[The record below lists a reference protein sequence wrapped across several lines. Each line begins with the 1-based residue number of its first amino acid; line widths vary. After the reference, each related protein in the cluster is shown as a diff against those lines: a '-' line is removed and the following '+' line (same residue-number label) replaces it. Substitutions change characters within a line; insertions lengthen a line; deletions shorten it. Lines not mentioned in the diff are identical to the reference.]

1 MQAALVVVA
10 KAFPFKIQSL
20 YLHRPVQFHLYRP
33 IFISNQAFHMEL
45 FNEHS
50 TIPTLLRNV
59 IANIHSPRE
68 TFLIHKKSTVW
79 EEISYMHTLDC
90 ADAVS
95 SFFLSKGINKGDRMG
110 LMIDNSPEYVYY
122 DQGIQQIG
130 AINVSI
136 YPTLSEHEV
145 AYIINDS
152 GMRAILAGNTFL
164 FKKILKIAANCRCLE
179 YIIPAFPEYQKVTVP
194 EDIKAEIVS
203 FDEILNRSGKITAAE
218 RAQIDAVRSTIR
230 PTDISSLI
238 YTSGTTGTP
247 KGVMLSHSNFVE
259 NVKVCL
265 QQIPVI
271 DETDTFLSFLPL
283 SHVFERTATY
293 HVCCAQGCKV
303 AFAQSLELLA
313 KNMAEIRPTV
323 MNCVPRLLEKIH
335 DKAIKSG
342 TSGGGL
348 KSKIFLWALEA
359 GQDYRQEK
367 EAGKN
372 PGIIRSAKK
381 TIAEKLVFSKIK
393 EKTGGRLKFMISGGA
408 ALPKNVG
415 EFFGNLG
422 IKILE
427 GFGLTETSPV
437 MAVTE
442 FHRQIYG
449 TVGRVIPGIEVGI
462 QNVESKQMISIQT
475 HESFEEDFE
484 CAEGE
489 IIVRGHCVMQ
499 GYFNK
504 PAETAEA
511 IDKDDWFHTGD
522 IGRFYKGNLQ
532 ITDRLKNMI
541 VNAYGKNVYPTP
553 VESIYMKSLKID
565 QIFLIG
571 DKREYLTAIV
581 IPNKENLQEAF
592 DLPESFFQQGGVFI
606 NEKEIIDWIGQDL
619 RKLSGELAK
628 FERIKNFKI
637 KRNPFSIEEGEI
649 TPTLKAKRKVIEAK
663 YAGVINEM
671 YSGVVDTD

>member
-1 MQAALVVVA
+1 MVS
-10 KAFPFKIQSL
+10 FTEF
-20 YLHRPVQFHLYRP
+20 
-33 IFISNQAFHMEL
+33 
-45 FNEHS
+45 S
-50 TIPTLLRNV
+50 TVPTLLRNV
-59 IANIHSPRE
+59 VENIHKPEE
-68 TFLIHKKSTVW
+68 TFLIHKKNTNW
-79 EEISYMHTLDC
+79 EEISFATTLAN

-95 SFFLSKGINKGDRMG
+95 AFFLEKGIAKGDRLG
-110 LMIDNSPEYVYY
+110 LMIENSPEYVFY

-152 GMRAILAGNTFL
+152 GIKSLLIGNAFLMRKVLKVAGNCQEL
-164 FKKILKIAANCRCLE
+164 R
-179 YIIPAFPEYQKVTVP
+179 YIIPTFKDYEKITVP
-194 EDIKAEIVS
+194 EDIKAEIISFEVLLAKSVS
-203 FDEILNRSGKITAAE
+203 SQKREEINARRAE
-218 RAQIDAVRSTIR
+218 VLPSDV
-230 PTDISSLI
+230 SSLI

-247 KGVMLSHSNFVE
+247 KGVMLTHSNFVE

-271 DETDTFLSFLPL
+271 DETETFLSFLPL

-293 HVCCAQGCKV
+293 HVCCAQGCKI

-313 KNMAEIRPTV
+313 KNMGEVRPTV
-323 MNCVPRLLEKIH
+323 MSCVPRLLERIH

-342 TSGGGL
+342 TAGGGL
-348 KSKIFLWALEA
+348 KAKIFTWALEIGKKYRHAKEDGKSA
-359 GQDYRQEK
+359 GL
-367 EAGKN
+367 
-372 PGIIRSAKK
+372 ILSAQKA
-381 TIAEKLVFSKIK
+381 IAEKLVFSKIK

-415 EFFGNLG
+415 EFFGDLG

-442 FHRQIYG
+442 YHRQVYG
-449 TVGRVIPGIEVGI
+449 TVGRIIPGIEVGI
-462 QNVESKQMISIQT
+462 QDVDTKQIINIQT
-475 HESFEEDFE
+475 HDTFKEDFE

-489 IIVRGHCVMQ
+489 IIVRGHCVMK

-511 IDKDDWFHTGD
+511 IDKEKWFHTGD

-553 VESIYMKSLKID
+553 VENIYLKSPKID
-565 QIFLIG
+565 QLFLIG
-571 DKREYLTAIV
+571 DKREYITAII
-581 IPNKENLQEAF
+581 IPNKETLQETFNLQ
-592 DLPESFFQQGGVFI
+592 ESFFQEPGDFI
-606 NEKEIIDWIGQDL
+606 ENPEIIDWMEKDI
-619 RKLSGELAK
+619 KKISNELAK

-637 KRNPFSIEEGEI
+637 KRNPFSIDEGEI
-649 TPTLKAKRKVIEAK
+649 TPTLKVKRRVVEKKYIEAINAM
-663 YAGVINEM
+663 YAEGVEA
-671 YSGVVDTD
+671 D

>member
-1 MQAALVVVA
+1 
-10 KAFPFKIQSL
+10 
-20 YLHRPVQFHLYRP
+20 
-33 IFISNQAFHMEL
+33 MEL

-59 IANIHSPRE
+59 VKNIHQPEE
-68 TFLIHKKSTVW
+68 TFLIHKKDAVW
-79 EEISYMHTLDC
+79 EEISYRHTLDC

-95 SFFLSKGINKGDRMG
+95 AFFLAKGVVKGDRMG
-110 LMIDNSPEYVYY
+110 LMIENSPEYVYY

-145 AYIINDS
+145 AYIVNDS
-152 GMRAILAGNTFL
+152 GMRAILIGNTFL
-164 FKKILKIAANCRCLE
+164 YKKILKIAANCRKLE
-179 YIIPAFPEYQKVTVP
+179 YIIPAFPEYQKVAVP
-194 EDIKAEIVS
+194 EGLNVSIISFEEVLKKA
-203 FDEILNRSGKITAAE
+203 GKTSAVE
-218 RAQIDAVRSTIR
+218 LAQINKLRSQVH
-230 PTDISSLI
+230 PADISSLI

-271 DETDTFLSFLPL
+271 DETETFLSFLPL

-293 HVCCAQGCKV
+293 HVCCAQGCKI
-303 AFAQSLELLA
+303 AYAQSLELLA
-313 KNMAEIRPTV
+313 KNMGEIKPTV
-323 MNCVPRLLEKIH
+323 MSCVPRLLEKIH

-342 TSGGGL
+342 TAGGGL
-348 KSKIFLWALEA
+348 KAKIFLWALET
-359 GQDYRQEK
+359 GQNYRRKK

-372 PGIIRSAKK
+372 PGIFLSAEKAL
-381 TIAEKLVFSKIK
+381 AEKLVFSKIK

-442 FHRQIYG
+442 FHRQVYG
-449 TVGRVIPGIEVGI
+449 TVGRVIPGIEIGI
-462 QNVESKQMISIQT
+462 QDVESKAMVSIQT
-475 HESFEEDFE
+475 HDTFDENFE

-511 IDKDDWFHTGD
+511 IDKDNWFHTGD
-522 IGRFYKGNLQ
+522 IGRFFKGNLQ

-553 VESIYMKSLKID
+553 VENVYMKSLKID

-592 DLPESFFQQGGVFI
+592 KLPESFFQQPEVFI
-606 NEKEIIDWIGQDL
+606 QQKEIIDWIGQDL
-619 RKLSGELAK
+619 KKLSNELAK

-649 TPTLKAKRKVIEAK
+649 TPTLKAKRKVIETK
-663 YAGVINEM
+663 YAEAINEM
-671 YSGVVDTD
+671 YAEAVEAD

>member
-1 MQAALVVVA
+1 MV
-10 KAFPFKIQSL
+10 
-20 YLHRPVQFHLYRP
+20 
-33 IFISNQAFHMEL
+33 L
-45 FNEHS
+45 FNEFS
-50 TIPTLLRNV
+50 TVPSLLRNV
-59 IANIHSPRE
+59 VENIHKPEE
-68 TFLIHKKSTVW
+68 TFLIHKNNTTW
-79 EEISYMHTLDC
+79 EEISFGKTLEN

-95 SFFLSKGINKGDRMG
+95 SFFLDKGIVKGDRMG
-110 LMIDNSPEYVYY
+110 LMIENSPEYVFY

-145 AYIINDS
+145 EYIINDS
-152 GMRAILAGNTFL
+152 GIRAILIGSPFL
-164 FKKILKIAANCRCLE
+164 YKKVIKIAENCRQLQ
-179 YIIPAFPEYQKVTVP
+179 YIIPVFAEYQKIALP
-194 EDIKAEIVS
+194 EDLKAEIIS
-203 FDEILNRSGKITAAE
+203 FSEILKTEVTAE
-218 RAQIDAVRSTIR
+218 RRTEIKKLRTALR
-230 PTDISSLI
+230 PSDISSLI

-271 DETDTFLSFLPL
+271 DETETFLSFLPL

-293 HVCCAQGCKV
+293 HVCCAQGCKI
-303 AFAQSLELLA
+303 AYAQSLELLA
-313 KNMAEIRPTV
+313 KNMGEIKPTV
-323 MNCVPRLLEKIH
+323 MSCVPRLLEKIH

-342 TSGGGL
+342 TAGGGL
-348 KSKIFLWALEA
+348 KSKIFLWALEV
-359 GQDYRQEK
+359 GQDYRRQK
-367 EAGKN
+367 EAGKS
-372 PGIIRSAKK
+372 PGIVLSGKK
-381 TIAEKLVFSKIK
+381 AIAEKLVFSKIK

-442 FHRQIYG
+442 YDRQVYG
-449 TVGRVIPGIEVGI
+449 TVGRVIPGIEIGI
-462 QNVESKQMISIQT
+462 QNVETKEMISIQT
-475 HESFEEDFE
+475 HESFKEDFE
-484 CAEGE
+484 CEEGE

-511 IDKDDWFHTGD
+511 IDKHDWFHTGD
-522 IGRFYKGNLQ
+522 IGRFFKGNLQ

-553 VESIYMKSLKID
+553 VENIYLKSLKID
-565 QIFLIG
+565 QLFLIG
-571 DKREYLTAIV
+571 DKREYLTAFI
-581 IPNKENLQEAF
+581 IPNRENMQEQF
-592 DLPESFFQQGGVFI
+592 KLPESFFQQPDLFI
-606 NEKEIIDWIGQDL
+606 DDKEIVDWIGQDIK
-619 RKLSGELAK
+619 KLSNELAK

-637 KRNPFSIEEGEI
+637 KRNPFSIEDGEM
-649 TPTLKAKRKVIEAK
+649 TPTMKAKRKVIEKK
-663 YAGVINEM
+663 YAEYIDEM
-671 YSGVVDTD
+671 YAESVEAD

>member
-1 MQAALVVVA
+1 
-10 KAFPFKIQSL
+10 
-20 YLHRPVQFHLYRP
+20 
-33 IFISNQAFHMEL
+33 
-45 FNEHS
+45 
-50 TIPTLLRNV
+50 
-59 IANIHSPRE
+59 
-68 TFLIHKKSTVW
+68 
-79 EEISYMHTLDC
+79 
-90 ADAVS
+90 
-95 SFFLSKGINKGDRMG
+95 MG
-110 LMIDNSPEYVYY
+110 LIIENSPEYVYY

-130 AINVSI
+130 AVNVSI

-145 AYIINDS
+145 EYIINDS
-152 GMRAILAGNTFL
+152 GIKSILVGSPFL
-164 FKKILKIAANCRCLE
+164 FKKILKIARNCRQLL
-179 YIIPAFPEYQKVTVP
+179 YIIPAFPELEKIIVP
-194 EDIKAEIVS
+194 ADFPKEIIH
-203 FDEILNRSGKITAAE
+203 FDEVLATLNNIAVEEEQQIITL
-218 RAQIDAVRSTIR
+218 RNKLR
-230 PTDISSLI
+230 PTDTSSLI

-271 DETDTFLSFLPL
+271 DKEDVFLSFLPL

-293 HVCCAQGCKV
+293 HVCCAQGCTI
-303 AFAQSLELLA
+303 AYAQSLELLA

-323 MNCVPRLLEKIH
+323 MSCVPRLLERIH

-348 KSKIFLWALEA
+348 KAKIFTWALA
-359 GQDYRQEK
+359 TGQTYRNLK

-372 PGIIRSAKK
+372 PGILLNLKQN
-381 TIAEKLVFSKIK
+381 TAEKLVFSKIK

-437 MAVTE
+437 MSVTE
-442 FHRQIYG
+442 YHRQVYG
-449 TVGRVIPGIEVGI
+449 TVGRIIPGIEVGI
-462 QNVESKQMISIQT
+462 QHVETKEFISIQT
-475 HESFEEDFE
+475 HERFKEDFE

-489 IIVRGHCVMQ
+489 VVVRGHCVMQ

-511 IDKDDWFHTGD
+511 IDCDNWFHTGD

-553 VESIYMKSLKID
+553 VENIYLKSLKIES
-565 QIFLIG
+565 IFLIG
-571 DKREYLTAIV
+571 DRREYLTAIV
-581 IPNKENLQEAF
+581 IPNRESLQEQF
-592 DLPESFFQQGGVFI
+592 NLPDTFFSEPDIFI
-606 NEKEIIDWIGQDL
+606 EDQEIIDWINQDI
-619 RKLSGELAK
+619 RKLSNELAK
-628 FERIKNFKI
+628 FERIKNFKL
-637 KRNPFSIEEGEI
+637 KRNPFSLEDGEI
-649 TPTLKAKRKVIEAK
+649 TPTLKAKRKVIERK
-663 YAGVINEM
+663 YAEPINEM
-671 YSGVVDTD
+671 YKLAIEAD

>member
-1 MQAALVVVA
+1 
-10 KAFPFKIQSL
+10 
-20 YLHRPVQFHLYRP
+20 
-33 IFISNQAFHMEL
+33 MEL

-59 IANIHSPRE
+59 VANIHKPEE
-68 TFLIHKKSTVW
+68 TFLIHKKNTKW
-79 EEISYMHTLDC
+79 EEISYKHTLDC

-95 SFFLSKGINKGDRMG
+95 AFFLAKGIHKGDRMG
-110 LMIDNSPEYVYY
+110 LMIENSPEYVYY

-136 YPTLSEHEV
+136 YPTLSEQEV
-145 AYIINDS
+145 AYIVNDS
-152 GMRAILAGNTFL
+152 GMRAILIGNTFL
-164 FKKILKIAANCRCLE
+164 YKKILKVADNCRHLE
-179 YIIPAFPEYQKVTVP
+179 YIIPAFPEYTKVAIP
-194 EDIKAEIVS
+194 EDLKAQIIS
-203 FDEILNRSGKITAAE
+203 FDEVLAATGKISQDQLE
-218 RAQIDAVRSTIR
+218 EISKIR
-230 PTDISSLI
+230 NTVHPADISSLI

-247 KGVMLSHSNFVE
+247 KGVMLTHSNFVE

-271 DETDTFLSFLPL
+271 DETETFLSFLPL

-293 HVCCAQGCKV
+293 HVCCAQGCKI
-303 AFAQSLELLA
+303 AFAQSLDLLA
-313 KNMAEIRPTV
+313 KNMAEVRPTV
-323 MNCVPRLLEKIH
+323 MSCVPRLLEKIH

-342 TSGGGL
+342 TASGGL
-348 KSKIFLWALEA
+348 KAKIFLWALEI
-359 GQDYRQEK
+359 GQEYRRIK

-372 PGIIRSAKK
+372 PGMVLSAKK
-381 TIAEKLVFSKIK
+381 VLAEKLVFSKIK

-437 MAVTE
+437 MSVTE
-442 FHRQIYG
+442 FHRQVYG
-449 TVGRVIPGIEVGI
+449 TVGRIIPGIEVGI
-462 QNVESKQMISIQT
+462 QHVETKQMISIQT
-475 HESFEEDFE
+475 YQSFQEDFE
-484 CAEGE
+484 CEEGE
-489 IIVRGHCVMQ
+489 IIVRGHCVMK

-511 IDKDDWFHTGD
+511 IDKNNWFHTGD

-565 QIFLIG
+565 QVFLIG
-571 DKREYLTAIV
+571 DKREYLTAII
-581 IPNKENLQEAF
+581 IPNKENMQEAF
-592 DLPESFFQQGGVFI
+592 NLPESFFLKPEIFI
-606 NEKEIIDWIGQDL
+606 DEKEIINWIGQDI
-619 RKLSGELAK
+619 RKLSNELAK
-628 FERIKNFKI
+628 FERIKNFKV
-637 KRNPFSIEEGEI
+637 KRNPFSLEEGEI
-649 TPTLKAKRKVIEAK
+649 TPTLKPKRKVIETK
-663 YAGVINEM
+663 YAIAINEM
-671 YSGVVDTD
+671 YTEAVDAD